1 MVSVVKSEWH
11 QVEKR
16 YGIEIDADML
26 TEIYPEL
33 DEDEIAAKLAALE
46 SGEEDVEEI
55 LNEAWNNDV
64 DIEWDHL
71 NEDDWWTDR
80 KGGYDITYKV
90 EEWEVR
96 EDYVSPITHKCTNC
110 KWTGSQYDAQWSWVD
125 KEGNELDEA
134 VKICPMCDNGLE
146 LTEVGVEEAA
156 KDAANKAKWAKAKEE
171 ADEEEDE
178 DLFEDTPER
187 TQELNQALEEL
198 KAEFDRLI
206 VEEGEELSEESD
218 KHEEH
223 VAAKWPFEEELDKEM
238 EEELKGLV
246 DALDALD
253 AEMPGD
259 ILPKYPAGEY
269 TIRIWGRTREIGV
282 GKISKQQYEYWS
294 HEDHEDDLSDAMNE
308 SYDYDENDTPKKA
321 RFDAPYYEYQDVHSF
336 WGFDEDDTHMTITN
350 ENGEE
355 IYEGTLDGFIGE
367 AHGDNDSRWEAT
379 EEVEELYP
387 EYLGKGYFVMWTQGG
402 KGSCIQTTIDTNG
415 EEFDPRKLKYTTWD
429 VQGSSIV
436 NRLSYDGDELDDDG
450 MDSEHDNWRG
460 QWSQFDVYH
469 NKK

>member
-16 YGIEIDADML
+16 YGIVIDADML

-33 DEDEIAAKLAALE
+33 DEDEIAAKLAQLE
-46 SGEEDVEEI
+46 SGEEDVEEV

-64 DIEWDHL
+64 DIEWDYL

-80 KGGYDITYKV
+80 KGGYEITYTV
-90 EEWEVR
+90 EEWKVH
-96 EDYVSPITHKCTNC
+96 EDYVSPITHKCTHC
-110 KWTGSQYDAQWSWVD
+110 KWTGSQYDAQWAWVD
-125 KEGNELDEA
+125 KDGKELDEA
-134 VKICPMCDNGLE
+134 VKICPMCDSSLE

-156 KDAANKAKWAKAKEE
+156 KDAANKAKWAKI
-171 ADEEEDE
+171 ED
-178 DLFEDTPER
+178 
-187 TQELNQALEEL
+187 
-198 KAEFDRLI
+198 K
-206 VEEGEELSEESD
+206 EELSEESD
-218 KHEEH
+218 KHEEQ

-238 EEELKGLV
+238 EEELKGIEN
-246 DALDALD
+246 ALDALD

-294 HEDHEDDLSDAMNE
+294 HEDHNDDLSDAMNE
-308 SYDYDENDTPKKA
+308 SYDYDENKTPKKA
-321 RFDAPYYEYQDVHSF
+321 QFDAPYYEYQDVHSF
-336 WGFDEDDTHMTITN
+336 WGFDEDDTHMTITD
-350 ENGEE
+350 ESGEE
-355 IYEGTLDGFIGE
+355 IYEGTLDGFVKE
-367 AHGDNDSRWEAT
+367 AHGDNDSYWEAS

-387 EYLGKGYFVMWTQGG
+387 HYLGKGYFVMWTQGG

-429 VQGSSIV
+429 IEGNTIV
-436 NRLSYDGDELDDDG
+436 NRLSYDGSELDDDG

>member
-16 YGIEIDADML
+16 YGIEIDANL
-26 TEIYPEL
+26 LSEIYPDL
-33 DEDEIAAKLAALE
+33 DENEIESKLAALE
-46 SGEEDVEEI
+46 AGEEDVEEVI
-55 LNEAWNNDV
+55 NEAWNNNV

-71 NEDDWWTDR
+71 NNDDWWTDR
-80 KGGYDITYKV
+80 KGGYDITYAV
-90 EEWEVR
+90 EEWEVH
-96 EDYVSPITHKCTNC
+96 EDYVSPVTHKCTHC
-110 KWTGSQYDAQWSWVD
+110 KWTGSQYDAQWSWED
-125 KEGNELDEA
+125 KDGKELDEA
-134 VKICPMCDNGLE
+134 IKICPMCDSGLD

-156 KDAANKAKWAKAKEE
+156 KDAANKAKRAKIEEE
-171 ADEEEDE
+171 ADEEETIDRDE
-178 DLFEDTPER
+178 VKR
-187 TQELNQALEEL
+187 ALDEL
-198 KAEFDRLI
+198 KAEFDRLSVEDTSKEQAEVVWPFDKKVKTP
-206 VEEGEELSEESD
+206 VEEL
-218 KHEEH
+218 
-223 VAAKWPFEEELDKEM
+223 
-238 EEELKGLV
+238 
-246 DALDALD
+246 
-253 AEMPGD
+253 
-259 ILPKYPAGEY
+259 LPNYPAGQY

-321 RFDAPYYEYQDVHSF
+321 RFDSPYYEYQDVHSF
-336 WGFDEDDTHMTITN
+336 WGFDEDDTHMTITD

-355 IYEGTLDGFIGE
+355 IYEGTLDGFISE
-367 AHGDNDSRWEAT
+367 AHGDNDSRWDAT

-402 KGSCIQTTIDTNG
+402 KGSCIQTTIDTSS

-429 VQGSSIV
+429 VQGSTIV
-436 NRLSYDGDELDDDG
+436 NRLSYDGSELDDEG

>member
-33 DEDEIAAKLAALE
+33 DEDEIEAKLAALE
-46 SGEEDVEEI
+46 SGEEDAEEVI
-55 LNEAWNNDV
+55 NEAWNNDV
-64 DIEWDHL
+64 DIDWDYL

-80 KGGYDITYKV
+80 KGGYEVTYKV
-90 EEWEVR
+90 EEWKVH
-96 EDYVSPITHKCTNC
+96 EDYVSPVTHKCTKC
-110 KWTGSQYDAQWSWVD
+110 KWTGTQYDAAWSWVD
-125 KEGNELDEA
+125 SDGNEIDDPI
-134 VKICPMCDNGLE
+134 KICPMCDSATE
-146 LTEVGVEEAA
+146 FTEVGVEEAA
-156 KDAANKAKWAKAKEE
+156 KDAANKAKWAKIE
-171 ADEEEDE
+171 DEEDDDE
-178 DLFEDTPER
+178 NVGTPPSDEEMKE
-187 TQELNQALEEL
+187 QIEALDALVNE
-198 KAEFDRLI
+198 K
-206 VEEGEELSEESD
+206 
-218 KHEEH
+218 
-223 VAAKWPFEEELDKEM
+223 VARWPFEDELDKEM
-238 EEELKGLV
+238 EEELKGIE

-294 HEDHEDDLSDAMNE
+294 HEDHNDDLSDAMNE

-321 RFDAPYYEYQDVHSF
+321 RFDGAYYEYQDVHSF
-336 WGFDEDDTHMTITN
+336 WGFDEDDTHMTITD
-350 ENGEE
+350 ESGEE
-355 IYEGTLDGFIGE
+355 IYDGTLDGFISE
-367 AHGDNDSRWEAT
+367 AHGDNDSRWDAT

-387 EYLGKGYFVMWTQGG
+387 HYLGKGYFVVWTQGG
-402 KGSCIQTTIDTNG
+402 KGSCIQTTIDTEG

-429 VQGSSIV
+429 IEGSSCV
-436 NRLSYDGDELDDDG
+436 NRLKYDDVELDDYG

>member
-1 MVSVVKSEWH
+1 MVSIVKSEWH

-16 YGIEIDADML
+16 YGLEIDASLL
-26 TEIYPEL
+26 TDIYPEL
-33 DEDEIAAKLAALE
+33 DEDAIEAKLAALE
-46 SGEEDVEEI
+46 SGEEDVEEV

-64 DIEWDHL
+64 DIDWDYL

-80 KGGYDITYKV
+80 KGGYEVTYKV
-90 EEWEVR
+90 EEWKVH
-96 EDYVSPITHKCTNC
+96 EDYVSPVTHKCTKC
-110 KWTGSQYDAQWSWVD
+110 KWTGSQYDAAWSWQD
-125 KEGNELDEA
+125 SDGNEIDDPI
-134 VKICPMCDNGLE
+134 KICPMCDSATE

-156 KDAANKAKWAKAKEE
+156 KDAANKAKWAKI
-171 ADEEEDE
+171 EDE
-178 DLFEDTPER
+178 DDDENVGTPPSDEEMKE
-187 TQELNQALEEL
+187 QIEALDALVNE
-198 KAEFDRLI
+198 K
-206 VEEGEELSEESD
+206 
-218 KHEEH
+218 
-223 VAAKWPFEEELDKEM
+223 VARWPFEDELDKEI
-238 EEELKGLV
+238 EEELKGIEN
-246 DALDALD
+246 ALDALD

-259 ILPKYPAGEY
+259 MLPKYPAGEY

-294 HEDHEDDLSDAMNE
+294 HEDHNDDLSDAMNE

-321 RFDAPYYEYQDVHSF
+321 RFDSAYYEYQDVHSF

-350 ENGEE
+350 ESGEE
-355 IYEGTLDGFIGE
+355 IYDGTLDGFISE
-367 AHGDNDSRWEAT
+367 AHGDNDSRWDAT

-387 EYLGKGYFVMWTQGG
+387 HYLGKGYFVVWTQGG
-402 KGSCIQTTIDTNG
+402 KGSCIQTTIDTEG

-429 VQGSSIV
+429 IEGSSCV
-436 NRLSYDGDELDDDG
+436 NRLKYDDVELDDYG

>member
-16 YGIEIDADML
+16 YGIEIDADL
-26 TEIYPEL
+26 LSEIYPEL
-33 DEDEIAAKLAALE
+33 DEDEIEAKLAALE
-46 SGEEDVEEI
+46 AGEEDVEEV

-80 KGGYDITYKV
+80 KGGYEVTYNV

-96 EDYVSPITHKCTNC
+96 EDYVSPITHKCTHC
-110 KWTGSQYDAQWSWVD
+110 KWTGSEYDAQWAWVD
-125 KEGNELDEA
+125 KDGKELDEA
-134 VKICPMCDNGLE
+134 VKICPMCDSGLE

-156 KDAANKAKWAKAKEE
+156 KDAANKAKWSK
-171 ADEEEDE
+171 
-178 DLFEDTPER
+178 
-187 TQELNQALEEL
+187 L
-198 KAEFDRLI
+198 KVDD
-206 VEEGEELSEESD
+206 EELSEESD
-218 KHEEH
+218 KHEEQ

-238 EEELKGLV
+238 EEELKCLV

-259 ILPKYPAGEY
+259 ILPNYPAGEY

-282 GKISKQQYEYWS
+282 GKISKEQYEYWS
-294 HEDHEDDLSDAMNE
+294 DEDHNDDLSDAMNE
-308 SYDYDENDTPKKA
+308 SYDYDENETPEKA
-321 RFDAPYYEYQDVHSF
+321 RFDSAYYEYQDVHSF
-336 WGFDEDDTHMTITN
+336 WGFDEDDTHMTITD

-402 KGSCIQTTIDTNG
+402 KGSCIQTTIDTG
-415 EEFDPRKLKYTTWD
+415 SEEFDPRKLKYTTWD
-429 VQGSSIV
+429 VQGSTIV
-436 NRLSYDGDELDDDG
+436 NRLSYDGSELDDDG

>member
-1 MVSVVKSEWH
+1 MVSIVKSEWH

-33 DEDEIAAKLAALE
+33 DEDAIEAKLAALE
-46 SGEEDVEEI
+46 SGEEDVEEV

-64 DIEWDHL
+64 DIDWDYL

-80 KGGYDITYKV
+80 KGGYDVTYKV
-90 EEWEVR
+90 EEWKVH
-96 EDYVSPITHKCTNC
+96 EDYVSPVTHKCTKC
-110 KWTGSQYDAQWSWVD
+110 KWTGSQYEAQWSWED
-125 KEGNELDEA
+125 KDGKELDEA
-134 VKICPMCDNGLE
+134 IKICPMCDSATE

-156 KDAANKAKWAKAKEE
+156 KDAANKAKWAKIE
-171 ADEEEDE
+171 DEEDDDE
-178 DLFEDTPER
+178 NVGTPPSDEEMKE
-187 TQELNQALEEL
+187 QLAALGNEQ
-198 KAEFDRLI
+198 
-206 VEEGEELSEESD
+206 V
-218 KHEEH
+218 
-223 VAAKWPFEEELDKEM
+223 AKWPFEDELNEESDDNPTAQWPTSNSNFVETAKWPFDKEAVT
-238 EEELKGLV
+238 EESEV
-246 DALDALD
+246 
-253 AEMPGD
+253 
-259 ILPKYPAGEY
+259 LPNYPAGQY

-282 GKISKQQYEYWS
+282 GKISKQQYEHWS
-294 HEDHEDDLSDAMNE
+294 HEDHNDDLSDAMNE
-308 SYDYDENDTPKKA
+308 SYDYDENNTPKKA
-321 RFDAPYYEYQDVHSF
+321 RFDSAYYEYQDVHSF
-336 WGFDEDDTHMTITN
+336 WGFDEEDTHMTITD

-355 IYEGTLDGFIGE
+355 IYEGTLDGFVKE
-367 AHGDNDSRWEAT
+367 AHGDNDSYWEAS

-387 EYLGKGYFVMWTQGG
+387 HYLGKGYFVVWTQGG

-429 VQGSSIV
+429 IEGSTVV
-436 NRLSYDGDELDDDG
+436 NRLSYDGDELDDYG

>member
-33 DEDEIAAKLAALE
+33 DEDEIAAKLASLE
-46 SGEEDVEEI
+46 SGEEDAEEVI
-55 LNEAWNNDV
+55 NEAWNNDV

-90 EEWEVR
+90 EEWKVH
-96 EDYVSPITHKCTNC
+96 EDYVSPITHKCTHC
-110 KWTGSQYDAQWSWVD
+110 KWTGSQYETQWSWVD
-125 KEGNELDEA
+125 SDGKEIDDPI
-134 VKICPMCDNGLE
+134 KICPMCDSATE

-156 KDAANKAKWAKAKEE
+156 KDAANKAKWAKI
-171 ADEEEDE
+171 EEDE
-178 DLFEDTPER
+178 
-187 TQELNQALEEL
+187 
-198 KAEFDRLI
+198 
-206 VEEGEELSEESD
+206 VEEDDENVGNPPSDEEMKEQLAALVTEQ
-218 KHEEH
+218 
-223 VAAKWPFEEELDKEM
+223 VAKWPFEEEVATEAADL
-238 EEELKGLV
+238 
-246 DALDALD
+246 
-253 AEMPGD
+253 
-259 ILPKYPAGEY
+259 LPNYPAGEY

-282 GKISKQQYEYWS
+282 GKITKQQYDHWS
-294 HEDHEDDLSDAMNE
+294 HEDHNSDLSDAMNE

-321 RFDAPYYEYQDVHSF
+321 RFDSAYYEYQDVHSF
-336 WGFDEDDTHMTITN
+336 WGFDEDDTHMTITD
-350 ENGEE
+350 ESGEE
-355 IYEGTLDGFIGE
+355 IYDGTLDGFISE
-367 AHGDNDSRWEAT
+367 AHGDNDSRWDAT

-387 EYLGKGYFVMWTQGG
+387 HYLGKGYFVVWTQGG
-402 KGSCIQTTIDTNG
+402 KGSCIQTTINTEG

-429 VQGSSIV
+429 IEGSSCV
-436 NRLSYDGDELDDDG
+436 NRLKYDDAELDDYG

>member
-33 DEDEIAAKLAALE
+33 DEDAIEAKLAALE
-46 SGEEDVEEI
+46 SGEEDVEEV

-64 DIEWDHL
+64 DIDWDYL

-80 KGGYDITYKV
+80 KGGYEVTYKV
-90 EEWEVR
+90 EDWEVR
-96 EDYVSPITHKCTNC
+96 EDYVSPITHKCTHC
-110 KWTGSQYDAQWSWVD
+110 KWTGSQYDAQWSWED
-125 KEGNELDEA
+125 KDGKELDEA
-134 VKICPMCDNGLE
+134 IKICPMCESVTE

-156 KDAANKAKWAKAKEE
+156 KDAANKAKWAKIE
-171 ADEEEDE
+171 DEEVEEDDE
-178 DLFEDTPER
+178 NVGTPPSDEEMKE
-187 TQELNQALEEL
+187 QLEALEALETL
-198 KAEFDRLI
+198 DNK
-206 VEEGEELSEESD
+206 
-218 KHEEH
+218 K
-223 VAAKWPFEEELDKEM
+223 VARWPFEDELDKEM
-238 EEELKGLV
+238 EEELKGIEN
-246 DALDALD
+246 ALDALD

-282 GKISKQQYEYWS
+282 GKISKQQYEHWS

-308 SYDYDENDTPKKA
+308 SYDYDENHTPKKA

-336 WGFDEDDTHMTITN
+336 WGFDEDDTHMTITD
-350 ENGEE
+350 ESGEE
-355 IYEGTLDGFIGE
+355 IYEGTLDGFVKE
-367 AHGDNDSRWEAT
+367 AHGDNDSYWEAS

-387 EYLGKGYFVMWTQGG
+387 HYLGKGYFVMWTQGG
-402 KGSCIQTTIDTNG
+402 KGSCIQTTIHTNG

-429 VQGSSIV
+429 VEGNTVV
-436 NRLSYDGDELDDDG
+436 NRLSYDGGELDDEG
-450 MDSEHDNWRG
+450 MDNDNWRG
-460 QWSQFDVYH
+460 QWSEFNVYH

>member
-33 DEDEIAAKLAALE
+33 DEDAIEAKLAALE
-46 SGEEDVEEI
+46 SGEEDVEEV

-64 DIEWDHL
+64 DIDWDYL

-80 KGGYDITYKV
+80 KGGYDVTYKI
-90 EEWEVR
+90 EEWKVH
-96 EDYVSPITHKCTNC
+96 EDYVSPVTHKCTKC
-110 KWTGSQYDAQWSWVD
+110 KWTGSQYEAQWSWED
-125 KEGNELDEA
+125 SDGKEIDEA
-134 VKICPMCDNGLE
+134 IKICPMCDSGLQ

-156 KDAANKAKWAKAKEE
+156 KDAANKAKWAKIEDEVEE
-171 ADEEEDE
+171 DDENVGTPPSDEEMKEQIE
-178 DLFEDTPER
+178 
-187 TQELNQALEEL
+187 ALDALVNE
-198 KAEFDRLI
+198 K
-206 VEEGEELSEESD
+206 
-218 KHEEH
+218 
-223 VAAKWPFEEELDKEM
+223 VARWPFEDELDKEM
-238 EEELKGLV
+238 EEELKGIEN
-246 DALDALD
+246 ALDALD

-294 HEDHEDDLSDAMNE
+294 HEDHNSDLSDAMNE
-308 SYDYDENDTPKKA
+308 SYDYDENDTPEKA
-321 RFDAPYYEYQDVHSF
+321 RFDSAYYEYQDVHSF
-336 WGFDEDDTHMTITN
+336 WGFDEDDTHMTITD
-350 ENGEE
+350 ESGEE
-355 IYEGTLDGFIGE
+355 IYDGTLDGFISE
-367 AHGDNDSRWEAT
+367 AHGDNDSRWDAT

-387 EYLGKGYFVMWTQGG
+387 HYLGKGYFVVWTQGG
-402 KGSCIQTTIDTNG
+402 KGSCIQTTIDTEG

-429 VQGSSIV
+429 IEGSSCV
-436 NRLSYDGDELDDDG
+436 NRLKYDDVELDDYG
-450 MDSEHDNWRG
+450 MDSEYENWRG

>member
-26 TEIYPEL
+26 AEIYPEL
-33 DEDEIAAKLAALE
+33 DEDEIEAKLAALE
-46 SGEEDVEEI
+46 SGEEDAEEVI
-55 LNEAWNNDV
+55 NEAWNNDV
-64 DIEWDHL
+64 DIDWDYL

-80 KGGYDITYKV
+80 KGGYEVTYKV
-90 EEWEVR
+90 EEWEVH
-96 EDYVSPITHKCTNC
+96 EDYVSPITHKCTKC

-125 KEGNELDEA
+125 SDGKELDEA
-134 VKICPMCDNGLE
+134 IKICPMCDSATE

-156 KDAANKAKWAKAKEE
+156 KDAANKAKWAKI
-171 ADEEEDE
+171 EEDE
-178 DLFEDTPER
+178 
-187 TQELNQALEEL
+187 
-198 KAEFDRLI
+198 
-206 VEEGEELSEESD
+206 VEEDDENVGTPPSDEEMKEQIEALDALVNE
-218 KHEEH
+218 K
-223 VAAKWPFEEELDKEM
+223 VARWPFEDELDKEM
-238 EEELKGLV
+238 EEELKGIEN
-246 DALDALD
+246 ALDALD

-294 HEDHEDDLSDAMNE
+294 HEDHNDDLSDAMNE
-308 SYDYDENDTPKKA
+308 SYDYDENDTPEKA
-321 RFDAPYYEYQDVHSF
+321 RFDSAYYEYQDVHSF

-350 ENGEE
+350 ESGEE
-355 IYEGTLDGFIGE
+355 IYDGTLNGFISE
-367 AHGDNDSRWEAT
+367 AHGDNDSRWDAT

-387 EYLGKGYFVMWTQGG
+387 HYLGKGYFVVWTQGG
-402 KGSCIQTTIDTNG
+402 KGSCIQTTIDTEG

-429 VQGSSIV
+429 IEGSSCV
-436 NRLSYDGDELDDDG
+436 NRLKYDDVELDDYG
-450 MDSEHDNWRG
+450 MDSEYENWRG

>member
-16 YGIEIDADML
+16 YGIVIDADL
-26 TEIYPEL
+26 LSEIYPEL
-33 DEDEIAAKLAALE
+33 DEDEIEAKLAHLE
-46 SGEEDVEEI
+46 SGEEDVEDV

-80 KGGYDITYKV
+80 KGGYEVTYNV

-96 EDYVSPITHKCTNC
+96 EDYVSPITHKCTHC
-110 KWTGSQYDAQWSWVD
+110 KWTGSQYDAAWSWQD
-125 KEGNELDEA
+125 SDGNEIDDPI
-134 VKICPMCDNGLE
+134 KICPMCDSATE
-146 LTEVGVEEAA
+146 LTEIGVEEAA
-156 KDAANKAKWAKAKEE
+156 KDAANKAKWAKIE
-171 ADEEEDE
+171 DEEEDE
-178 DLFEDTPER
+178 
-187 TQELNQALEEL
+187 
-198 KAEFDRLI
+198 
-206 VEEGEELSEESD
+206 LSENEGTPPSD
-218 KHEEH
+218 EEMKEQLEALVNEK
-223 VAAKWPFEEELDKEM
+223 VARWPFEDELDKEM
-238 EEELKGLV
+238 EEELKGIEN
-246 DALDALD
+246 ALDALD

-259 ILPKYPAGEY
+259 MLPKYPAGEY

-282 GKISKQQYEYWS
+282 GKINKQQYEYWS
-294 HEDHEDDLSDAMNE
+294 HEDHNSDLSDAMNE

-321 RFDAPYYEYQDVHSF
+321 QFDSAYYEYQDVHSF

-350 ENGEE
+350 ESGEE
-355 IYEGTLDGFIGE
+355 IYDGTLDGFISE
-367 AHGDNDSRWEAT
+367 AHGDNDSRWDAT
-379 EEVEELYP
+379 EETEELYP

-402 KGSCIQTTIDTNG
+402 KGSCIQTTVDTEG

-436 NRLSYDGDELDDDG
+436 NRLSYDGSELDDEG

>member
-33 DEDEIAAKLAALE
+33 DEDEIAAKLAQLE
-46 SGEEDVEEI
+46 SGEEDVEEV

-64 DIEWDHL
+64 DIEWDYL

-80 KGGYDITYKV
+80 KGGYEITYTV
-90 EEWEVR
+90 EEWKVH
-96 EDYVSPITHKCTNC
+96 EDYVSPITHKCTHC
-110 KWTGSQYDAQWSWVD
+110 KWTGSQYDAQWAWVD
-125 KEGNELDEA
+125 KDGKELDEA
-134 VKICPMCDNGLE
+134 VKICPMCDSGLE

-156 KDAANKAKWAKAKEE
+156 KDAANKAKWAKIE
-171 ADEEEDE
+171 DEE
-178 DLFEDTPER
+178 
-187 TQELNQALEEL
+187 
-198 KAEFDRLI
+198 
-206 VEEGEELSEESD
+206 VEEDDENVGTPPSDEEMKAQLAALVNE
-218 KHEEH
+218 K
-223 VAAKWPFEEELDKEM
+223 VARWPFEDELDKEM
-238 EEELKGLV
+238 EEELEEELKGIEN
-246 DALDALD
+246 ALNALD

-259 ILPKYPAGEY
+259 MLPKYPAGQY

-282 GKISKQQYEYWS
+282 GKISKEQYEYWS
-294 HEDHEDDLSDAMNE
+294 DEDHEDDLSDAMNE
-308 SYDYDENDTPKKA
+308 SYDYDENETPEKA
-321 RFDAPYYEYQDVHSF
+321 RFDSAYYEYQDVHSF
-336 WGFDEDDTHMTITN
+336 WGFDEDDTHMTITD

-355 IYEGTLDGFIGE
+355 IYEGTLDGFVKE
-367 AHGDNDSRWEAT
+367 AHGDNDSYWEAT

-387 EYLGKGYFVMWTQGG
+387 HYLGKGYFVMWTQGG

-429 VQGSSIV
+429 IEGNTIV
-436 NRLSYDGDELDDDG
+436 NRLSYDGSELDDDG

-469 NKK
+469 NEK